1 MAKFLEDNFMGLFAL
16 LSVPCWMNHITFFI
30 TGNWVNPSLP
40 FAGLG
45 PIGVIIILLVN
56 ACVIFI
62 FPLFSILWLAMKAG
76 ERQRLKAADANT
88 SVAAVTE
95 SKRTSS
101 WMEMLKHSSKSQK

>member
-1 MAKFLEDNFMGLFAL
+1 MGLFAL
-16 LSVPCWMNHITFFI
+16 LGVLCWMNHITFFI

-56 ACVIFI
+56 ACVIGI

-76 ERQRLKAADANT
+76 ERQRQRVADAYT
-88 SVAAVTE
+88 HSDDTAE
-95 SKRTSS
+95 IKKTSS
-101 WMEMLKHSSKSQK
+101 WLEMLKQSSKSHK

>member
-1 MAKFLEDNFMGLFAL
+1 MGLFAL
-16 LSVPCWMNHITFFI
+16 LGVLCWMNHITFFI

-76 ERQRLKAADANT
+76 ERQRQRATDAHT
-88 SVAAVTE
+88 HASDTAE
-95 SKRTSS
+95 IKKTSS
-101 WMEMLKHSSKSQK
+101 WLEMLKHSSKSQK